1 MSSTTDAPR
10 DGSDF
15 FLGLEKAAS
24 KGSGGAPNTRPRTLS
39 FSREKIQ
46 ARTDIHLNR
55 QRKEAESMRERK
67 VSDDYMKHMHR
78 KWRIGDTYA
87 PHDLHPHQMAKHRTG
102 NKPPRKDV
110 VDELDINPLDLYKVC
125 PPWTRRGAADQSLT
139 QSAELL
145 HDLRVHDARR
155 QHQALQRI
163 RPAGEEPEE
172 DGKGHQADDR
182 HGPAPQRAPPPRD
195 HHEEG
200 PDCSILSRGRRER
213 DR

>member
-1 MSSTTDAPR
+1 MPPRLPFLGFAAAPSSFINRIARPFSTTTACNAPR

-24 KGSGGAPNTRPRTLS
+24 KGAGGAPNARPRTLS

-67 VSDDYMKHMHR
+67 VSDDYMKHMYR

-110 VDELDINPLDLYKVC
+110 VDELDINPLDLYKNYSMISEFM
-125 PPWTRRGAADQSLT
+125 T
-139 QSAELL
+139 
-145 HDLRVHDARR
+145 
-155 QHQALQRI
+155 
-163 RPAGEEPEE
+163 PAGNIKHSNESGLRAKNQRKMAKAIRRMIGMGLHPSVHHHPEIIM
-172 DGKGHQADDR
+172 K
-182 HGPAPQRAPPPRD
+182 
-195 HHEEG
+195 
-200 PDCSILSRGRRER
+200 RGRTAQF
-213 DR
+213 